1 MDVTTCYSNFS
12 VKSFSELNKTAV
24 FSKKIDDRMELYM
37 KTETIV
43 SLNEDEYNC
52 VNLRTG
58 DCFYTAPDEVVFVPS
73 AELTINW

>member
-1 MDVTTCYSNFS
+1 MNITTYYSNFS
-12 VKSFSELNKTAV
+12 VKSFSELNKTTV

-43 SLNEDEYNC
+43 SLDEDEYNC

-73 AELTINW
+73 AELTIDW

>member
-1 MDVTTCYSNFS
+1 MDITTYYNYFS
-12 VKSFSELNKTAV
+12 IMSFSELNKTAV

-43 SLNEDEYNC
+43 SLDEDEYNC

>member
-1 MDVTTCYSNFS
+1 MDITTYYSNFS
-12 VKSFSELNKTAV
+12 VKPFFELDKTAV
-24 FSKKIDDRMELYM
+24 FSKKVEDRMELYM

-43 SLNEDEYNC
+43 SLDEDEYNC

-58 DCFYTAPDEVVFVPS
+58 EFFYTASDEVIFVPS

>member
-1 MDVTTCYSNFS
+1 MDITTYYSNFS

-37 KTETIV
+37 KAETIV
-43 SLNEDEYNC
+43 SLDEDEYNC

>member
-1 MDVTTCYSNFS
+1 MDITTYYSNFS

-37 KTETIV
+37 KAETII
-43 SLNEDEYNC
+43 SLDEDEYNC